1 MKDIADRIQE
11 QMKVTGIKQADIQ
24 RATGAG
30 KATISGWVK
39 GSTKPSSEYL
49 TPLASVLKCNT
60 NWLLTGQGNP
70 SDQVISSAG
79 IANIEP
85 IPQKIRKAP
94 VLNWVQAGEFTDI
107 YENGYDEYEY
117 FYDDGYGL
125 QVYWLHIRGD
135 SMEPQFF
142 EGDKILVDADRQAN
156 AGDYVIAM
164 VDHESQAT
172 FKRYKPCGYDEKLGR
187 EYCQLVPLNEFY
199 PIIDSRAVHINIIG
213 VVVKHERKLI

>member
-11 QMKVTGIKQADIQ
+11 RMLEVGIKQADIL

-39 GSTKPSSEYL
+39 GTTKPSSEYL
-49 TPLASVLKCNT
+49 TPLANALKCNT
-60 NWLLTGQGNP
+60 NWLLTGNGNP
-70 SDQVISSAG
+70 NDQIVSVPSIS
-79 IANIEP
+79 NIET

-142 EGDKILVDADRQAN
+142 EGDKILVDAERQAS
-156 AGDYVIAM
+156 AGDFVIAM